1 MKIGGNQM
9 ELRTTGRS
17 PAPRRV
23 EKSSIA
29 NSLGEEK
36 LREPRPSAVQRERR
50 SAARASRFGTRY
62 AGANERR
69 GMQARFVAQVLGQI
83 LDTHGNNAVLAVRAY
98 AHGITQSKET
108 RLVGIV

>member
-1 MKIGGNQM
+1 M

-17 PAPRRV
+17 LAPRRV
-23 EKSSIA
+23 EESSIA
-29 NSLGEEK
+29 SSLGEEK

-69 GMQARFVAQVLGQI
+69 GMQSRFVAQVLGQI
-83 LDTHGNNAVLAVRAY
+83 LDTHANDAVIAGRAY
-98 AHGITQSKET
+98 ARSIAENKRT
-108 RLVGIV
+108 RFVGIA